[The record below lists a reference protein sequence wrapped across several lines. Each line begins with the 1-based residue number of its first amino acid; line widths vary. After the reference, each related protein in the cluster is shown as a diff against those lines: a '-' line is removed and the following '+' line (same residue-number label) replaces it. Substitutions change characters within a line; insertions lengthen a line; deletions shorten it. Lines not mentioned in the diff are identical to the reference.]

1 MTTLDGGVV
10 INPTGDLA
18 TQAQI
23 DDAINANGGTLPDTF
38 KTVFFQGQAQNFQ
51 IVRAAQ
57 SKWRLPEDIRSS
69 IGLEFRVQ
77 MPVINVPFRLIMAY
91 NPRSEDPDIVLRER
105 WTVIRFSVGR
115 TFY

>member
-1 MTTLDGGVV
+1 MSKD
-10 INPTGDLA
+10 
-18 TQAQI
+18 
-23 DDAINANGGTLPDTF
+23 ANGVLPDTF
-38 KTVFFQGQAQNFQ
+38 QTVFFQGQAQNFQ
-51 IVRAAQ
+51 VVRASQ

-105 WTVIRFSVGR
+105 RTVIRFSVGR
-115 TFY
+115 TF

>member
-1 MTTLDGGVV
+1 
-10 INPTGDLA
+10 LA
-18 TQAQI
+18 TQDEINAAQK
-23 DDAINANGGTLPDTF
+23 DDAGNPVGFN
-38 KTVFFQGQAQNFQ
+38 KVFFDGKAQNFQ
-51 IVRAAQ
+51 VVRASQ

-105 WTVIRFSVGR
+105 RTVIRFSVGR
-115 TFY
+115 TF